1 MCVAGTDVIRMFNG
15 MDDGK
20 ARFEILMPTM
30 QRAKLN
36 GLASETGIA
45 ASVLTRLAIDR
56 LLAEPDPLGTRG
68 TKMATNTQENSTIA
82 IAKAE
87 NAFEAAKIAAE
98 GRKQAA
104 MAQAMKLPMPEHA
117 AAIRAA
123 ERAYHTALAQAADAS
138 GGIIQSAPYRNA
150 AAPA

>member
-1 MCVAGTDVIRMFNG
+1 
-15 MDDGK
+15 
-20 ARFEILMPTM
+20 L
-30 QRAKLN
+30 
-36 GLASETGIA
+36 
-45 ASVLTRLAIDR
+45 
-56 LLAEPDPLGTRG
+56 
-68 TKMATNTQENSTIA
+68 ATNTQENSTIA

-123 ERAYHTALAQAADAS
+123 ECAYHMALAQAADAS

-150 AAPA
+150 AVPA